1 MLLYSACK
9 PVFQADHAKLFVE
22 KDDEKT
28 HLSSS
33 HMDKIKLALLR
44 IHLNQQTFSKNYFPI
59 LRSPFVQLHVITY
72 TLFNSEIDLV
82 DPSISQN
89 QEHTMQEQ
97 EESSGR

>member
-1 MLLYSACK
+1 MMRKLTF
-9 PVFQADHAKLFVE
+9 PV
-22 KDDEKT
+22 
-28 HLSSS
+28 
-33 HMDKIKLALLR
+33 HMWTRSKLALLR
-44 IHLNQQTFSKNYFPI
+44 IHLNQQTFSKNHFAI
-59 LRSPFVQLHVITY
+59 LRSPLVQLHVMTY